1 MRLSALTQRPLNSKE
16 EAYIQSLRPSATY
29 LLQIRR
35 QDEQKYSQAYR
46 HSAGDEEAGNMPS
59 TITRYNYVG
68 VPLQSRVDEKAN
80 PVKLRKKKL

>member
-1 MRLSALTQRPLNSKE
+1 
-16 EAYIQSLRPSATY
+16 

>member
-1 MRLSALTQRPLNSKE
+1 
-16 EAYIQSLRPSATY
+16 

-46 HSAGDEEAGNMPS
+46 HSAGDEEAGKMPS